1 MRTIKQ
7 NTRKKRNTTKM
18 WRNIARNSKY
28 REENKQET
36 RQPQRERY
44 NKTKIKYMQEGDTGT
59 TG

>member
-44 NKTKIKYMQEGDTGT
+44 NKTKIKYMQEGDTRT